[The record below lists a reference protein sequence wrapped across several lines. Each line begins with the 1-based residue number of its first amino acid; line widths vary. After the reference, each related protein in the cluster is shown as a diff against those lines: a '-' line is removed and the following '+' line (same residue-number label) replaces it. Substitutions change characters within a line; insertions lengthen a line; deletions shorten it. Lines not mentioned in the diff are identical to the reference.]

1 MSKCNKELGDYID
14 FFTSSHGCDMVFY
27 AYKGTSGTYNE
38 MVQSDK
44 YYLCREEIENIK
56 QGEAVLEN
64 FLYEVSNIIEIGPGS
79 EYTLLNKTIPI
90 LNASKNLAKY
100 IGCDYSESYLNETL
114 SFLKANSKGVGIS
127 GIVGDLL
134 HDKIN
139 IKDKVSGQN
148 CVIFLGSTIGNFT
161 KNDMSLAINKIA
173 DICKKGDKLIITF
186 DINQDEKTLLS
197 AYSNN
202 FMAKWMQGI
211 LKYFIQYDPSIQGK
225 LEQFKLKADW
235 DGQRVQMFFDVQE
248 DLSVFIPEYGE
259 IKLKKGRQLRGV
271 TAHKFTIDS
280 ISELLGASGFEMS
293 DILTVSARMATIL
306 AIKNGIPAMGVD
318 SNKF

>member
-14 FFTSSHGCDMVFY
+14 FFGSSHGCDMVFY
-27 AYKGTSGTYNE
+27 AYKGTAGAYNE

-56 QGEAVLEN
+56 QGKAVLEN

-79 EYTLLNKTIPI
+79 EYTLLHKTIPI
-90 LNASKNLAKY
+90 LSASENLTKY
-100 IGCDYSESYLNETL
+100 IGFDYSESYLEETL
-114 SFLKANSKGVGIS
+114 SFLKANSKGIGIS

-161 KNDMSLAINKIA
+161 KNDMRLAIDKIS
-173 DICKKGDKLIITF
+173 DICGNGDKLIITF

-197 AYSNN
+197 AYNN
-202 FMAKWMQGI
+202 KLMERWMQGI

-235 DGQRVQMFFDVQE
+235 DGSKAQMFFEVQE
-248 DLSVFIPEYGE
+248 DLSVSIPEYGAVE
-259 IKLKKGRQLRGV
+259 LKKGRQLRGV
-271 TAHKFTIDS
+271 TAHKFTVDS
-280 ISELLGASGFEMS
+280 IAQLLGVGGFQIS
-293 DILTVSARMATIL
+293 DILTISGRMATVL
-306 AIKNGIPAMGVD
+306 AIKNT
-318 SNKF
+318 